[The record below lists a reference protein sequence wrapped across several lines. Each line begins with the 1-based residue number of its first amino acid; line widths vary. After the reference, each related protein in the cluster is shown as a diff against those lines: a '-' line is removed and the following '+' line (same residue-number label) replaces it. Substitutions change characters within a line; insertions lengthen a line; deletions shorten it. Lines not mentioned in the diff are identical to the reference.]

1 MSNIKICGITNKEDA
16 QVAVAA
22 GADALG
28 FIFYERSP
36 RYVTPDTVRAITSAI
51 PPFVATVGVF
61 VNTPA
66 DKVNEA
72 ARSCG
77 LHAVQLHGDESPD
90 YCDQIEGSIIK
101 AVRVKDDSFQTVI
114 APYRVQAV
122 LLDTY
127 APDKYGGTGKTF
139 DWSLIKQQRSH
150 RIILS
155 GGLTP
160 ENVAEAIR
168 FVQPYAV
175 DTGSGV
181 EATPGRKDHD
191 KVRAFIDAARRYK

>member
-16 QVAVAA
+16 QVAVEA

-51 PPFVATVGVF
+51 PPFVTTVGVF

-66 DKVNEA
+66 DKVNEV
-72 ARSCG
+72 ARSCA

-122 LLDTY
+122 LLDT
-127 APDKYGGTGKTF
+127 
-139 DWSLIKQQRSH
+139 
-150 RIILS
+150 
-155 GGLTP
+155 
-160 ENVAEAIR
+160 
-168 FVQPYAV
+168 
-175 DTGSGV
+175 
-181 EATPGRKDHD
+181 
-191 KVRAFIDAARRYK
+191 